1 MTSLADVWSN
11 YNESHG
17 LHRVLEDAKY
27 YERHLPP
34 RSGTSQL
41 RLLEIGIQYVIEI
54 DAHAVLEHRVSN

>member
-27 YERHLPP
+27 YERHLM
-34 RSGTSQL
+34 
-41 RLLEIGIQYVIEI
+41 YM
-54 DAHAVLEHRVSN
+54 